1 VAKITDVNN
10 FKCKVFEPETAE
22 LSHQE
27 LKVMLKQLY
36 AYYPHTVSSDGD
48 RKPYDA
54 GSDYSKQWFQCYDH
68 LLMLIDMRKQERKFN
83 ISIWISILALVV
95 SIAGAII
102 RLSAT
107 S

>member
-1 VAKITDVNN
+1 MAKITDVNN

-36 AYYPHTVSSDGD
+36 AYYPRTVSSDGD

>member
-1 VAKITDVNN
+1 MAKITDVNN

-36 AYYPHTVSSDGD
+36 AYYPHTVSSD
-48 RKPYDA
+48 DA